1 MDRFNDGGG
10 WNKTWDHF
18 TDGDPNNPWD
28 NYTDMVAN
36 CPIVEKDGYIRSGR
50 AFSRWGMD
58 YEYEPILKVR
68 TPLPL
73 LLISHITLGVRPIQA
88 HDHHFQSLR
97 VPPDLQLHQL

>member
-58 YEYEPILKVR
+58 YEYEPILKVQ
-68 TPLPL
+68 TPLQF
-73 LLISHITLGVRPIQA
+73 LLISHITYRCTA
-88 HDHHFQSLR
+88 H
-97 VPPDLQLHQL
+97 PGT